1 MSNEQSTVHMYNLF
15 CDMVFIGCRHDDG
28 LCHKYIDT
36 HPRLFHHSHIAHHE
50 ESLLPYL
57 TTKIDV
63 DVILFLLVA
72 AGILTSAVICNLPA
86 IHEFLF

>member
-1 MSNEQSTVHMYNLF
+1 MNNRLQTCITYFVIWFSSVAVMM
-15 CDMVFIGCRHDDG
+15 MVYVTNTLILIPVFFIIPILH
-28 LCHKYIDT
+28 
-36 HPRLFHHSHIAHHE
+36 HHE

-63 DVILFLLVA
+63 DVILFLLVV
-72 AGILTSAVICNLPA
+72 AGILTSAVICNLPG